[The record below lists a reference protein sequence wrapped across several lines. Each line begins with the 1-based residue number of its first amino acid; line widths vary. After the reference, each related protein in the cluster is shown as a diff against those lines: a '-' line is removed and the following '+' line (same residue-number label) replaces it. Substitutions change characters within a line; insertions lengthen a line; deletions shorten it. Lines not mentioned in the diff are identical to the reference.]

1 MTPETEAIV
10 GLDVDA
16 VLRVARGRALPP
28 AEVLA
33 SARRRNRG
41 AAEMFL
47 ARTWTLALRGPIS
60 EPHAPEWDSRLRAT
74 VAEAL
79 AARLLG
85 FGVDADLAALLVS
98 AWAATFTDPPLAE
111 DEVLAIVRD
120 LAPLAEEAAA

>member
-1 MTPETEAIV
+1 MTPETESLV
-10 GLDVDA
+10 SLDVDEL
-16 VLRVARGRALPP
+16 LRLARGRALPP

-33 SARRRNRG
+33 AARRRNR
-41 AAEMFL
+41 AEAVRFL
-47 ARTWTLALRGPIS
+47 SRMWTLALRGPIA

-85 FGVDADLAALLVS
+85 FGVDADLTALLVS

-111 DEVLAIVRD
+111 DEVLAIVRE
-120 LAPLAEEAAA
+120 LAPLAQEAA